1 VFELCE
7 DLLDG
12 IEIGAVG
19 RQEENSCAGG
29 ADQAADARALMGA
42 EVVEDD
48 DVAFFECWDESLLDI
63 SDETL
68 AVDGALDNEWRI
80 DPVASQ
86 RAAMKVNVFQRP
98 WGAFDTSLRPLRP
111 QPRSGVMFVFTQ
123 VSSMKTRRVG
133 STLA

>member
-1 VFELCE
+1 MFELCE

-68 AVDGALDNEWRI
+68 AVDGTRVKNGKPISPKAVGR
-80 DPVASQ
+80 
-86 RAAMKVNVFQRP
+86 RRP
-98 WGAFDTSLRPLRP
+98 CCPFPPKGP
-111 QPRSGVMFVFTQ
+111 SGWAESAGGEAYGNQTIQ
-123 VSSMKTRRVG
+123 ACRG
-133 STLA
+133 SDRQ